1 MMMTEE
7 KMNEGKEINAKDLK
21 KVQQLH
27 GELMAMAEKYDMSM
41 EHLLEK
47 CCMPEEEDMKEYEG
61 EDSEEESSPMDKTK
75 IAFIIGKMKPKGE

>member
-1 MMMTEE
+1 MMMDQE
-7 KMNEGKEINAKDLK
+7 KMSQEKEMNAKDLK

-27 GELMAMAEKYDMSM
+27 AELMSIAEKYDMSM

-47 CCMPEEEDMKEYEG
+47 CCMPEEEDMKESEG
-61 EDSEEESSPMDKTK
+61 EDYEEEKSPMDKTK